1 MTWFISFDGQSI
13 SMFYDKKVCFNRVKK
28 HWSWFEKTKIF
39 NRKKNGKPNKSLFE
53 FLTLQKKGNLKI
65 SLVLTNIQYKW

>member
-28 HWSWFEKTKIF
+28 
-39 NRKKNGKPNKSLFE
+39 
-53 FLTLQKKGNLKI
+53 TLE
-65 SLVLTNIQYKW
+65 LV

>member
-28 HWSWFEKTKIF
+28 QWSWFEKTKIF
-39 NRKKNGKPNKSLFE
+39 DRKKTENPIKVYSN
-53 FLTLQKKGNLKI
+53 T
-65 SLVLTNIQYKW
+65 QYKW